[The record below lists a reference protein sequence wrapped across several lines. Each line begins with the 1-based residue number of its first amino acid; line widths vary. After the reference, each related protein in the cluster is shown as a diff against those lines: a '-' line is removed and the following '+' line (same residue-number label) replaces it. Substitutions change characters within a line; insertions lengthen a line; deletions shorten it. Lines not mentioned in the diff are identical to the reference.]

1 MIHCKRAVRVLVDRL
16 WPRNCRK
23 DELPIAQWLPE
34 VAPSHELRKAFKAGA
49 VSFEQFKVAYRKELA
64 ARPQCWWRLVD
75 VARGGNLTLVY
86 AAKSTVENNAVVLAW
101 RMRWRSGRRGVRRFV
116 IWVGSSDGRQD
127 GFGAAAQPSGSKLPR
142 HGGSYSF
149 QAVYG

>member
-1 MIHCKRAVRVLVDRL
+1 MIQCKRAYEAANAEDGTRVLVDRL

-64 ARPQCWWRLVD
+64 ARPQYWWPLVD
-75 VARGGNLTLVY
+75 IVQGGNLTLVY
-86 AAKSTVENNAVVLAW
+86 AAKSTVENNAVVLAEW
-101 RMRWRSGRRGVRRFV
+101 LEDEVEKRAE
-116 IWVGSSDGRQD
+116 GSSPVCYRSEFPG
-127 GFGAAAQPSGSKLPR
+127 
-142 HGGSYSF
+142 H
-149 QAVYG
+149 

>member
-1 MIHCKRAVRVLVDRL
+1 MIHCKRAYEAASTEDGVRVLVDRL

-23 DELPIAQWLPE
+23 DELPIAEWLPE

-75 VARGGNLTLVY
+75 VALGGNLTLVY
-86 AAKSTVENNAVVLAW
+86 AAKSTVENNAVVLAEW
-101 RMRWRSGRRGVRRFV
+101 LEDEVEKRAQ
-116 IWVGSSDGRQD
+116 GSSPVCYLSEFPD
-127 GFGAAAQPSGSKLPR
+127 
-142 HGGSYSF
+142 H
-149 QAVYG
+149 